1 MSVQGCQGSGGWVCE
16 KPGVSGQEGGGYVR
30 DQGCQG
36 SVGWVYER
44 PGILGQ
50 RWFGT

>member
-1 MSVQGCQGSGGWVCE
+1 MRD
-16 KPGVSGQEGGGYVR
+16 QETWDVRARVVGYVR
-30 DQGCQG
+30 DQGSQG

-50 RWFGT
+50 RWLGT